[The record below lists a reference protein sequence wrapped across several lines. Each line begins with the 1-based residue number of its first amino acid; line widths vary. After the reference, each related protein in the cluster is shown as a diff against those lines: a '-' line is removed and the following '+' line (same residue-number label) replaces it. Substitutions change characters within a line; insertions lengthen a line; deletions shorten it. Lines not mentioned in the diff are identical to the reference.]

1 MDVANKLAY
10 LSFLEA
16 FPLGR
21 SIQGRCRELT
31 GNSLQC
37 SEQFTVDCF
46 EADTPVAD
54 SVFTITGS
62 YYDAIPIC
70 NHKQEV
76 IRLQKNRGLCLSK
89 KIF

>member
-16 FPLGR
+16 LPLGR
-21 SIQGRCRELT
+21 SIQVRCRELT

-37 SEQFTVDCF
+37 IEQFTVDCF
-46 EADTPVAD
+46 EADAPVAD
-54 SVFTITGS
+54 PVSTITGS
-62 YYDAIPIC
+62 YCDAIPTY

-76 IRLQKNRGLCLSK
+76 IRLQKNIGLCLSK
-89 KIF
+89 ELI